1 MSKQLLIYEKA
12 VPLSKD
18 SHSKWS
24 VEVGDSFAFASQVN
38 SVPLMAAEFGAAA
51 SEFSIVFVRGEDE
64 TYVPTVVL
72 GLQQNQNVF
81 VNEKKQWGANYIPAF
96 LRRYPFVFA
105 LSDDKKTFTLCI
117 DEAFAGF
124 NQSNKGQKLFE
135 KGGQPSKYVSDL
147 LRFLQDYETEF
158 VKTRAFTANLD
169 ELELLEPMHAQI
181 SSQSGEKTTLTG
193 FYCIN
198 REKLRNLPGKSLARL
213 SATGELEL
221 AYLHLF
227 SLSNFQELQKRSAQ
241 APNEREAVA
250 KG

>member
-12 VPLSKD
+12 VALSKER
-18 SHSKWS
+18 HSKWS
-24 VEVGDSFAFASQVN
+24 VEVGDSFVFAAQVN

-51 SEFSIVFVRGEDE
+51 AEYSIVFVRGEDE

-81 VNEKKQWGANYIPAF
+81 VGPKQEWTASYIPAF
-96 LRRYPFVFA
+96 IRRYPFVFA
-105 LSDDKKTFTLCI
+105 LSEDKKTFTLCI

-124 NQSNKGQKLFE
+124 NQSNRGQKLFE
-135 KGGQPSKYVSDL
+135 KNGEPSRYVSDL
-147 LRFLQDYETEF
+147 MRFLQDYEGEF
-158 VKTRAFTANLD
+158 VKTRGFTANLD

-181 SSQSGEKTTLTG
+181 TSPGGEKKTLTG
-193 FYCIN
+193 FYCVN

-227 SLSNFQELQKRSAQ
+227 SLRNFQELQRRSEQ
-241 APNEREAVA
+241 SPGEREAVA
-250 KG
+250 QG

>member
-12 VPLSKD
+12 VALSKEK
-18 SHSKWS
+18 HSKWS
-24 VEVGDSFAFASQVN
+24 VEVGDSFAFAAQVN

-51 SEFSIVFVRGEDE
+51 ADYSIVFVRGEDE

-81 VNEKKQWGANYIPAF
+81 VDDQQHWTASYIPAF
-96 LRRYPFVFA
+96 VRRYPFVFA
-105 LSDDKKTFTLCI
+105 LSEDKKTFTLCI

-124 NQSNKGQKLFE
+124 NQSNRGQKLFE
-135 KGGQPSKYVSDL
+135 KNGEPSKYVGDL
-147 LRFLQDYETEF
+147 LRFLQDFESEF
-158 VKTRAFTANLD
+158 VKTRSFTANLD

-181 SSQSGEKTTLTG
+181 SSQTGEKTTLTG
-193 FYCIN
+193 FYCVN
-198 REKLRNLPGKSLARL
+198 REKLRNLSGKSLARL

-227 SLSNFQELQKRSAQ
+227 SLKNFQELQRRSAQ
-241 APNEREAVA
+241 LPNEREAVA
-250 KG
+250 QG